1 MAIIPQQPTDGS
13 RPSEPTPPRSP
24 SSEFLGGRLL
34 AGNAIWNLIGLAA
47 PLLAAIVAVPDLVA
61 VMGTD
66 RFGLLGIIWVVIGYF
81 SLFDMGLGRA
91 LTKLMAER
99 IDRPRDI
106 ETTQLVWTALAALAV
121 LGILTAVLVFSVA
134 QPLVVRV
141 LKVPQT
147 LMFEGIASIRIL
159 AIGIPF
165 VVISSALIGL
175 LEAYQKFRL
184 IALVRVPLGIW
195 TFVGPMITVQF
206 SSSLVFA
213 TAVLVLGR
221 MAFTLGYF
229 LLARRVV
236 VTLRTPTTPRS
247 KWFRPLF
254 SFGGWLSVS
263 NIVGPIM
270 VYCDRIFIAAMITT
284 AAVAYYITPYEM
296 VTRLAVLPQAVMG
309 VLFPAIALAVYAD
322 SSRLAYI
329 VKGAA
334 GVIGFGMVPIASAI
348 LLFAPEAL
356 EMWLGIEFSV
366 LGTPIARLLAFGLLV
381 NSVARVPVVLL
392 QASGRPDKVAKL
404 HLTELVPY
412 LALLWF
418 LIDRFGINGAAMAW
432 LIRVVVDTIGLILM
446 GWTYF
451 PLLRRM
457 FAACFALLLG
467 AGLLFAALT
476 LVAEPATKL
485 AILFAIS
492 AASVAMLAM
501 HLNRLKGTG
510 PNGQ

>member
-1 MAIIPQQPTDGS
+1 MAIIPQHPKDGHRPLGSMPQSS
-13 RPSEPTPPRSP
+13 R
-24 SSEFLGGRLL
+24 SSALLGGRLL
-34 AGNAIWNLIGLAA
+34 AGNALWNLIGLAA

-99 IDRPRDI
+99 IDRAPDR
-106 ETTQLVWTALAALAV
+106 ETIQLVWTALAALSA
-121 LGILTAVLVFSVA
+121 LGVLTAVFVFWVA
-134 QPLVVRV
+134 HPLVGRV
-141 LKVPQT
+141 LNVPQS
-147 LMFEGIASIRIL
+147 LISEGANSIRVL

-175 LEAYQKFRL
+175 LEAYQQFRL

-206 SSSLVFA
+206 SSSLVLA

-221 MAFTLGYF
+221 IAFTLGYF

-236 VTLRTPTTPRS
+236 VTLRTPTTPRL
-247 KWFRPLF
+247 KWLSALV

-270 VYCDRIFIAAMITT
+270 VYCDRIFIAAMIST

-296 VTRLAVLPQAVMG
+296 VTRLAILPQAVIG
-309 VLFPAIALAVYAD
+309 VLFPAIALAVSAD
-322 SSRLAYI
+322 RARLAYI
-329 VKGAA
+329 VRAAA
-334 GVIGFGMVPIASAI
+334 GVIGFGMAPIAAAI
-348 LLFAPEAL
+348 FLFAPEAL
-356 EMWLGIEFSV
+356 EVWLGVEFSS

-381 NSVARVPVVLL
+381 NAVARLPVVLL

-404 HLTELVPY
+404 HLAELIPY
-412 LALLWF
+412 LAILWY
-418 LIDRFGINGAAMAW
+418 LIDRFGISGAAMAW
-432 LIRVVVDTIGLILM
+432 LIRVSVDAIGLILM
-446 GWTYF
+446 GWNYF
-451 PLLRRM
+451 PSLRRM
-457 FAACFALLLG
+457 FVGCLVLLFG
-467 AGLLFAALT
+467 TGLLFAALT
-476 LVAEPATKL
+476 FVDEPATKL
-485 AILFAIS
+485 ALLSAIS
-492 AASVAMLAM
+492 AASMVMLVL
-501 HLNRLKGTG
+501 HLKRLKGAG
-510 PNGQ
+510 LNGH